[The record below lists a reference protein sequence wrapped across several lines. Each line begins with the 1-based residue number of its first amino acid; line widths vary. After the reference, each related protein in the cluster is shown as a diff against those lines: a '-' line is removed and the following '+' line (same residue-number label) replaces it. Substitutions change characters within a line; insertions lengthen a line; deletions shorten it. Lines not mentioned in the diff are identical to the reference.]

1 MSNIYEKLIDIQQK
15 LKAPKNQEA
24 KDFKTGK
31 VIYRYRSCEDIL
43 EAVKPLLN
51 ENKVSLTVKDD
62 IVEIGS
68 RIYVKAIATLYDTES
83 EGVVENTAF
92 AREAEE
98 KRGMD
103 ASQITGTASSYA
115 RKYCLNGLFL
125 IDDVKDADTDEV
137 RFKEVE
143 NEKISFRDIE
153 ALRDRFEAL
162 NIDEE
167 GIIKQYG
174 LKDLRD
180 MTVGQMVDLNG
191 RMNNIEK
198 ESKNDKS

>member
-83 EGVVENTAF
+83 EGIVENTAF